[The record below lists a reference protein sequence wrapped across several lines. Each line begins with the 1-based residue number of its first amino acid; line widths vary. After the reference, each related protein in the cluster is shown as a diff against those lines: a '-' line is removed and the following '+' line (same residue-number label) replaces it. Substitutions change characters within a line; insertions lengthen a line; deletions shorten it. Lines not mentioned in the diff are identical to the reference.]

1 MINHLV
7 GDNIIWSSHTGTR
20 MKSGKYAI
28 FDHNIR
34 KHIAHGASVPTICCW
49 WDYFLEHSETQAQK
63 RLASG

>member
-34 KHIAHGASVPTICCW
+34 KHIAHGASVPTICC
-49 WDYFLEHSETQAQK
+49 
-63 RLASG
+63 